1 MLVKTMTVHR
11 SLNDTILF
19 FFHLQANK
27 MKKKKYKGQKDIG
40 LHCAHVDRLTMVYL
54 YNLVIDIVKKYN
66 RRKKIYKVNPKQSGK
81 WK

>member
-19 FFHLQANK
+19 FFHLQTNK
-27 MKKKKYKGQKDIG
+27 MKKKIQRTESRG
-40 LHCAHVDRLTMVYL
+40 LHCVHVDRWTMVYL

-66 RRKKIYKVNPKQSGK
+66 RRKKIYKVNLKQSRK